1 MVYSLNECCIITCN
15 FHVLVNELYN
25 LWWVLLVNIIKN
37 ILIDLHSAVIGDN
50 DHNGKLCKEHSEEK
64 GP

>member
-1 MVYSLNECCIITCN
+1 MSTYSQ
-15 FHVLVNELYN
+15 YY
-25 LWWVLLVNIIKN
+25 KN